1 LIFHLNLI
9 NILLVWHGV
18 IFIREG
24 PYKDGIFKFEIRIP
38 SSYPKSAP
46 EVYFTTYVGHPL
58 IDPYKGKLDL
68 NVGYNNLINEHNFY
82 SIHKYF
88 IRKNLMFGNQEGIS

>member
-1 LIFHLNLI
+1 MKKYFKILIF
-9 NILLVWHGV
+9 LLAWHGV

-46 EVYFTTYVGHPL
+46 EVYFTTIVGHPL

-68 NVGYNNLINEHNFY
+68 NV
-82 SIHKYF
+82 
-88 IRKNLMFGNQEGIS
+88 